1 MAVAVERNGVGQVF
15 VEQLS
20 KAWPR
25 VRIDSIATTKESKG
39 EMITRLLW
47 ALEEGLITYPACPI
61 VDELLVY
68 ARDGQKYGAPS
79 GYHDDTVMALAFLT
93 TVSPLRFQSGTF
105 DLSFR

>member
-1 MAVAVERNGVGQVF
+1 

-20 KAWPR
+20 K
-25 VRIDSIATTKESKG
+25 VHTKTRIDSIATTRESKA

-47 ALEEGLITYPACPI
+47 ALEEGLVEYPLSPI

-79 GYHDDTVMALAFLT
+79 GYHDDTVMALAFL
-93 TVSPLRFQSGTF
+93 VSVTPLRFQSGTF